1 MKAQWEVFPNPLISL
16 TGLAT
21 LSILPAMVNGEQ
33 SRILE
38 ALFKA
43 LRPIARILLRSGIG
57 YREFA
62 EIAKTAFVDVSTADY
77 GIRGRP
83 TNISRVAAMTG
94 LTRKE
99 IKRVREKIEGG
110 APSEVYRRVP
120 ASDILHFWH
129 SDPAYLDA
137 DGRPLELDFEGDV
150 PSFASLVRKYG
161 GDIPPGA
168 MRTELK
174 RVGAVDVG
182 DTGRLKVTR
191 RDFSYLGASDKVI
204 AGFNGVSALA
214 STVAHNSGLEDGAG
228 QPFVQRSVVT
238 RHVRSEDMKNLRRVA
253 TDRLSQFCESM
264 DDLFGAYET
273 LHSDGLEE
281 RRATIGVGVYY
292 FEDKR
297 P

>member
-1 MKAQWEVFPNPLISL
+1 MISL
-16 TGLAT
+16 TEPVS

-38 ALFKA
+38 ALLKA

-62 EIAKTAFVDVSTADY
+62 EIAKTAFVDVSTLDY

-99 IKRVREKIEGG
+99 IKRIREKIKDG
-110 APSEVYRRVP
+110 APSKVYKRVP

-129 SDPAYLDA
+129 SDSAYLDR
-137 DGRPLELDFEGDV
+137 DGRPLILEFDGSE
-150 PSFASLVRKYG
+150 PSFCSLVRKYG
-161 GDIPPGA
+161 GDIPAGA

-174 RVGAVDVG
+174 RVKAVKEESDGTLQV
-182 DTGRLKVTR
+182 LK
-191 RDFSYLGASDKVI
+191 RDFSFLEAADKVI
-204 AGFNGVSALA
+204 AGLNGISALA
-214 STVAHNSGLEDGAG
+214 TTVAHNAALKEGVE

-238 RHVRSEDMKNLRRVA
+238 RHVRAEDMKNLRRVS
-253 TDRLSQFCESM
+253 TDRLGQFCDSM
-264 DDLFGAYET
+264 EDLFGAYET
-273 LHSDGLEE
+273 LHGDAGSKGNL
-281 RRATIGVGVYY
+281 AVGVGVYY
-292 FEDKR
+292 FEDNPK
-297 P
+297 